1 MSENPTITILCVDDE
16 VNILSA
22 MRRLFRPA
30 GYRVLIAESGEEGL
44 QELEASKGEINL
56 VISDM
61 RMPTMDGA
69 TFLTEVYKRYP
80 KIIRILLTGYS
91 DMDSTVNA
99 INEAHIYRYVSKPW
113 NEEELLHTVK
123 SALHLQ
129 EVEAEK
135 ERLEALTL
143 KQNEELKDLNANLE
157 AKVTERTAELRT
169 AHERLKKAFM
179 TTIKIFSN
187 LIELRGGNV
196 AGHSRRVADLAHKI
210 GVKMGVEH
218 KVLNDIFLAGL
229 LHDIGKIG
237 FSDMLLNKP
246 PIKMSADER
255 SIYCQHPVK
264 GEQLLMP
271 LEDLHNAAKLIRHH
285 HEHFAGTG
293 YPEGLA
299 GEQIPIGSRILAL
312 ANEFDGLTEGFLT
325 GKKQTILEVREYIQ
339 KDGGKRYDPKVVAA
353 FFEVMWPA
361 ASSPSPVA
369 NDLAENEKRALALQQ
384 GKAKEITI
392 AIQALKP
399 GMKLAHDLFSEDGVM
414 LLAAD
419 FTLDNGLID
428 KLLDFVAQHRGKP
441 KTVQI
446 YEPLAEESPAESS
459 ASPDAPAL

>member
-1 MSENPTITILCVDDE
+1 MSENKTPTILCVDDE

-44 QELEASKGEINL
+44 EEIQACQGEINL

-113 NEEELLHTVK
+113 NEDELLHTVK

-129 EVEAEK
+129 EVETQK

-157 AKVTERTAELRT
+157 EKVTARTADLNK

-187 LIELRGGNV
+187 LIELRAGNV

-210 GVKMGVEH
+210 GVQMNVEH

-237 FSDMLLNKP
+237 FNDMLLNKP
-246 PIKMSADER
+246 PIKMTPDER
-255 SIYCQHPVK
+255 NIYCQHPVK

-271 LEDLHNAAKLIRHH
+271 LEELHSAAKLIRHH

-353 FFEVMWPA
+353 FFEVMWPKA
-361 ASSPSPVA
+361 TTRSPVKY
-369 NDLAENEKRALALQQ
+369 NVEENEKRAAQLQK
-384 GKAKEITI
+384 GKPKEMTI

-399 GMKLAHDLFSEDGVM
+399 GMKLAHDLFSEDGIM

-419 FTLDNGLID
+419 FTLDTGLID
-428 KLLDFVAQHRGKP
+428 KLLDFVSQHHGKP

-446 YEPLAEESPAESS
+446 YEPPEESTNATPTT
-459 ASPDAPAL
+459 APEA